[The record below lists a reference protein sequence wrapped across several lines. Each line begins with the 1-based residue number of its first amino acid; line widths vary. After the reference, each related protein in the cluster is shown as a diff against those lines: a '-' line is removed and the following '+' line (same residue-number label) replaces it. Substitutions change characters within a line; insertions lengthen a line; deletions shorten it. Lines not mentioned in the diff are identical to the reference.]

1 MGKRGFPAKP
11 AALKLVDGSRTDRIN
26 FDEPIVSDEPPIAP
40 DDMSP
45 EALAI
50 WDETVGHLTAMKIAK
65 APDRHVLRCYCEA
78 VVNHQKASQILAK
91 SPILIKGIMGGLVRN
106 PALTV
111 QYANATIV
119 RHFAQEFG
127 LTPSARSS
135 IVVGGKKANADE
147 QLHNPFAET
156 G

>member
-11 AALKLVDGSRTDRIN
+11 AVLKLVEGSRTDRIN
-26 FDEPIVSDEPPIAP
+26 FDEPIAPTEPPTAP
-40 DDMSP
+40 EDMSDDVRQ
-45 EALAI
+45 I
-50 WDETVGHLTAMKIAK
+50 WDETLGHLITMNIAR
-65 APDRHVLRCYCEA
+65 APDRDVLRCYCEA
-78 VVNHQKASQILAK
+78 VINHRKASQILAK

-106 PALTV
+106 PALPV
-111 QYANATIV
+111 QYANATII

-135 IVVGGKKANADE
+135 IVVGGKKASDE
-147 QLHNPFAET
+147 QHNPFADT